1 MRDPLIF
8 LIFKHHLMYVSYLLA
23 CNQTNL
29 ATNTFTFYI
38 RYTYIALLVLF
49 SLQIQHCILFG
60 YLCNPV
66 DSYGCMLCT
75 DGFSFMG
82 HTYNWG
88 RNRGTPKEL
97 PK

>member
-1 MRDPLIF
+1 MSDPLIF
-8 LIFKHHLMYVSYLLA
+8 LIFKHHLMYVSYLLT

-29 ATNTFTFYI
+29 TTNTFTLG
-38 RYTYIALLVLF
+38 TYIALLVLL

-60 YLCNPV
+60 YLCNTI
-66 DSYGCMLCT
+66 DSNGCMLCT